1 MTTAGP
7 AGERAEGQQGQP
19 GKPLSGKVAVV
30 TGGAS
35 GLGRATALTLAEAGA
50 EIVVADLDAAG
61 GKEVAELVG
70 GHFRA
75 CDVSDLDANRALV
88 DFAVERCGG
97 VDIAF
102 LNAGVA
108 TGCGIGDDF
117 DPALYRRAMGA
128 NLDGVVYGAHAVLP
142 ALRARGGGSI
152 VATASLAGLTAVP
165 FDPLYAANKHAVVGL
180 ARSLGP
186 ALAPEGV
193 RFNAICPGFA
203 ESRIIDPIREMLSSQ
218 HLPIIPAQIV
228 ADTVLR
234 ILTGDATGECWFIQP
249 GREPEPFRFR
259 NVPGPGEAA
268 TG

>member
-1 MTTAGP
+1 MTAAG
-7 AGERAEGQQGQP
+7 AGGGRAEGRP
-19 GKPLSGKVAVV
+19 GKPLSGKVAIV

-50 EIVVADLDAAG
+50 EVVVADLDAAG
-61 GKEVAELVG
+61 GEEVARLVG
-70 GHFRA
+70 GHFRS

-117 DPALYRRAMGA
+117 DPVRYRRAMGA

-203 ESRIIDPIREMLSSQ
+203 ESRIIDPIRDMLSSQ
-218 HLPIIPAQIV
+218 QLPIIPAQVV

-268 TG
+268 GG